1 MGEHR
6 ITASY
11 GTDAMLINYNLN
23 YDLSAAKMKTL
34 SPMGSRE
41 IGRRHICHPII
52 IKISANERTLYDT
65 R

>member
-34 SPMGSRE
+34 SPMGSRAA
-41 IGRRHICHPII
+41 G
-52 IKISANERTLYDT
+52 KLGGDT
-65 R
+65 FAIPLL